1 MSVVNTNVKALA
13 AQESMRSSNLSM
25 SQAMERLS
33 TGKKINSAKDDAAGL
48 AITNRMTTQIRGY
61 AKAIGNANDA
71 ISMSQTAEG
80 AIGNVGDILQRM
92 RELAVQ
98 AGSGTMSDADRSN
111 MQLEV
116 TQLKQEI
123 DNIAKNTNHNNIKLL
138 DGSAQ
143 NITIQSGVNSG
154 ETMKIGFDSMKSKDI
169 GVGSR
174 ASMASVGG
182 LYSAGTTFDALSAG
196 ALLLNGVAVGASL
209 SADDSASTSNA
220 SVSAIAKAAA
230 INKVANLSGVYAKA
244 DGNTVSGSAMTVAVS
259 VAGYITINGVNTDNF
274 STSGTSN
281 ALTRNSVVAAINAKT
296 AITGVTAIDTQSD
309 ELGINLVAADG
320 RNITVDATTGGLT
333 AAGTGLTAT
342 NGTYVGSYNL
352 YTLDGKDINISF
364 KDGATAAEAMSGL
377 RNGSY
382 ASDIASF
389 TTLIRTAPAAATAP
403 TSALQ
408 GLLNANS
415 MVINGVAIGQA
426 LATDDTASATGPLSS
441 TREASAIAIA
451 AAINRK
457 STQSGVTATAAPN
470 VLRGSGFTATASS
483 SQIFLNGVFITAN
496 SQTRNGL
503 IDSINA
509 YANQTGVVA
518 SAWGA
523 GVQYTAAD
531 GRNISIGASAGNT
544 ALGLTDIT
552 IGTSNTS
559 ITAITFYSQVTL
571 NSDSKFTVEAGSN
584 GATNL
589 ENLGFRQG
597 TFGGSDNG
605 LKVNQIDVTTIS
617 GASQA
622 LTALDAALNTISA
635 AQAKSGALSNRL
647 DVVVNNLSES
657 NQNMQASRS
666 RILDTDY
673 ASETTSL
680 AKQQIIQQAAT
691 AMLAQAN
698 QSSQSI
704 LSLLK

>member
-1 MSVVNTNVKALA
+1 
-13 AQESMRSSNLSM
+13 
-25 SQAMERLS
+25 
-33 TGKKINSAKDDAAGL
+33 
-48 AITNRMTTQIRGY
+48 
-61 AKAIGNANDA
+61 
-71 ISMSQTAEG
+71 
-80 AIGNVGDILQRM
+80 
-92 RELAVQ
+92 
-98 AGSGTMSDADRSN
+98 
-111 MQLEV
+111 
-116 TQLKQEI
+116 
-123 DNIAKNTNHNNIKLL
+123 
-138 DGSAQ
+138 
-143 NITIQSGVNSG
+143 
-154 ETMKIGFDSMKSKDI
+154 
-169 GVGSR
+169 
-174 ASMASVGG
+174 
-182 LYSAGTTFDALSAG
+182 
-196 ALLLNGVAVGASL
+196 
-209 SADDSASTSNA
+209 
-220 SVSAIAKAAA
+220 
-230 INKVANLSGVYAKA
+230 
-244 DGNTVSGSAMTVAVS
+244 
-259 VAGYITINGVNTDNF
+259 
-274 STSGTSN
+274 
-281 ALTRNSVVAAINAKT
+281 
-296 AITGVTAIDTQSD
+296 
-309 ELGINLVAADG
+309 
-320 RNITVDATTGGLT
+320 
-333 AAGTGLTAT
+333 
-342 NGTYVGSYNL
+342 
-352 YTLDGKDINISF
+352 
-364 KDGATAAEAMSGL
+364 
-377 RNGSY
+377 
-382 ASDIASF
+382 
-389 TTLIRTAPAAATAP
+389 
-403 TSALQ
+403 
-408 GLLNANS
+408 

-457 STQSGVTATAAPN
+457 STQTGVTATAAPN
-470 VLRGSGFTATASS
+470 VLRGSGFTATQSS
-483 SQIFLNGVFITAN
+483 SSIYLNGVFITAN

-503 IDSINA
+503 IDSINS

-523 GVQYTAAD
+523 GVQYSAAD

-559 ITAITFYSQVTL
+559 ATAITFYSQVTL

-584 GATNL
+584 GVTNL

-622 LTALDAALNTISA
+622 LTALDAAINTISA
-635 AQAKSGALSNRL
+635 AQAKSGALNNRL
-647 DVVVNNLSES
+647 DVIVSNLSES